1 MVRTVCVLTQS
12 PDNYSVVEL
21 VEAIKRAGAEPLVVT
36 YNMFTAELGVFHRVK
51 NSVHSLVESVDVLL
65 VRSPGKAS
73 TEQLFFRMDVL
84 RSLERL
90 GVRVI
95 NRPQAIEVTSDKYA
109 TSALLQ
115 ENGIPVPRTVV
126 TEGVR
131 EALRG
136 FRELGGDVL
145 VKPIFGSQGMGICRV
160 SDEDAAWRVFFAL
173 ESIGSIILLQEFVQH
188 EEMDIRALVIGDE
201 VVGTMRRINPSS
213 WRKNIAT
220 GAEPSSVK
228 LSREDEVLA
237 VKSAK
242 IVGCEVAGVDLIK
255 RSDGKSLVIEV
266 NGSPS
271 WKGLQKVT
279 KINIA
284 DQIVKYALN
293 TL

>member
-1 MVRTVCVLTQS
+1 
-12 PDNYSVVEL
+12 
-21 VEAIKRAGAEPLVVT
+21 
-36 YNMFTAELGVFHRVK
+36 
-51 NSVHSLVESVDVLL
+51 
-65 VRSPGKAS
+65 
-73 TEQLFFRMDVL
+73 LFFRMDVL

-115 ENGIPVPRTVV
+115 ENGVPVPRTVV
-126 TEGVR
+126 TEGVS
-131 EALRG
+131 EGLRG
-136 FRELGGDVL
+136 FRDLGGDVL

-160 SDEDAAWRVFFAL
+160 SDEDTAWRVFFAL
-173 ESIGSIILLQEFVQH
+173 ESVGSVILLQEFVQH
-188 EEMDIRALVIGDE
+188 EEMDIRAFVIGDE
-201 VVGTMRRINPSS
+201 VVGAMRRVNPAS

-220 GAEPSSVK
+220 GGKPSAVK
-228 LSREDEVLA
+228 LSREDEDLA

-255 RSDGKSLVIEV
+255 RSDGRSLVIEI

-284 DQIVKYALN
+284 DQIVKYALS